1 MSTRHPHPHRPAAAT
16 RAETTGLAGI
26 DRVLHGIE
34 PGDNIVWEVDS
45 IEEYQELVLPYAAAA
60 RAAGRHLI
68 YFRFAEHPPLIEDD
82 GRAEIC
88 RIDSAAGFET
98 VVRQVHAVIE
108 RAGTGV
114 IYVFDCLSPLA
125 DQWVSDQSLGN
136 FFMLTC
142 PRLRDLETV
151 TYFAVYR
158 DKHSLYAQEA
168 IRQTTQFMLDVFRLD
183 LRLYVRPVKV
193 QHRSREAMNTIHVRH
208 GGEFLPVKDSAVLAQ
223 ILSRTQWPR
232 LQSDRRAGYWRRL
245 FQEAAQVAQE
255 CREERCAPERRAEIT
270 RRVFAALRVHRSGIA
285 PLVERFLQ
293 LEDFLAVRDRM
304 IGIGSVGGKTLGML
318 VARAILR
325 ERDPELASRL
335 EVHDSFFVGAEVFIT
350 FLVQNGVW
358 WLREQQKAPATFLQG
373 LEEGRRRIL
382 AGRFPEHIAEQFRGM
397 LDYFGESP
405 YIVRSSSI
413 LEDARGN
420 AFSGKYESVFVVNR
434 GSREERMT
442 ALLEAVRRV
451 YASVLDEEALR
462 YRLRRG
468 LLESEE
474 RMALLIMRVSGAP
487 HGRYYYPQAAGVG
500 LSYNP
505 FVWHPDI
512 DPRAGVLRLVFGL
525 GTRAVDRSDDDYTRL
540 VALNAPTRRPE
551 ASFEEVRD
559 HSQRRMDCLD
569 LRDGKFASLPFGDVL
584 AEPHDYPS
592 DYYLTVPA
600 EETYPCITFER
611 LLRETPVAA
620 DLQRML
626 GLLEEAYE
634 HPVDIEFTLNFLAD
648 GSYRIHLLQCRTFQ
662 VRRESAGLLSAVS
675 AARTRLLAAHGAV
688 IGVSREQRLSRI
700 IYVVQDAYAALPEQQ
715 RHAVARL
722 IGRLNQ
728 RHPADDRGLM
738 LIGPGRWGT
747 HSPSLGIPIVF
758 AEISRA
764 SVICEVVAMHERL
777 IPDVSLG
784 THFFNDLVEHDL
796 LYVAYF
802 PKKTGNFLDDEWFR
816 RAPSRLLELEPSA
829 GALENVVRVIECA
842 DVGGQILLRGD
853 AAAQEAIVFRAEA
866 GPNEAGTPAAC
877 PQDVAW

>member
-1 MSTRHPHPHRPAAAT
+1 MARVS
-16 RAETTGLAGI
+16 TGLAGI

-34 PGDNIVWEVDS
+34 PGDNIVWEVDT
-45 IEEYQELVLPYAAAA
+45 IEEYQELVTPYVAAS

-68 YFRFAEHPPLIEDD
+68 YFRFADHPPLVDADEP
-82 GRAEIC
+82 GAEIC
-88 RIDSAAGFET
+88 VVDINAGFEK
-98 VVRQVHAVIE
+98 VVRQIHSVIE
-108 RAGTGV
+108 RAGAGAL
-114 IYVFDCLSPLA
+114 YVFDCLSHLA
-125 DQWVSDQSLGN
+125 DQWISDQSLGN
-136 FFMLTC
+136 FFVLTC

-151 TYFAVYR
+151 TYFALYR
-158 DKHSLYAQEA
+158 DRHSAYALET
-168 IRQTTQFMLDVFRLD
+168 IHQTTQFMLDVFRLD

-193 QHRSREAMNTIHVRH
+193 QYRSREAMNTIHVRQ
-208 GGEFLPVKDSAVLAQ
+208 GGEFLPVKESAVLAQ

-232 LQSDRRAGYWRRL
+232 LQGDRRGGYWRRL
-245 FQEAAQVAQE
+245 FQEAAQVARDWQ
-255 CREERCAPERRAEIT
+255 EERGTPERRAEIT
-270 RRVFAALRVHRSGIA
+270 ARVFAALRVHRSGIA
-285 PLVERFLQ
+285 PLVERYLQ

-325 ERDPELASRL
+325 DRDPELASRL

-358 WLREQQKAPATFLQG
+358 WLREQQKSPTTYLQG
-373 LEEGRRRIL
+373 VDEGRRRIL
-382 AGRFPEHIAEQFRGM
+382 EGRFPDHVTEQFRGM
-397 LDYFGESP
+397 IDYFGESP

-434 GSREERMT
+434 GTREERMT

-451 YASVLDEEALR
+451 YASVLDEQALR
-462 YRLRRG
+462 YRNRRG
-468 LLESEE
+468 LLDSEE
-474 RMALLIMRVSGAP
+474 RMALLIMRVSGAA

-512 DPRAGVLRLVFGL
+512 DPHAGVLRLVFGL

-569 LRDGKFASLPFGDVL
+569 LVAGRFASLPFIEVL
-584 AEPHDYPS
+584 QEPADYPA
-592 DYYLTVPA
+592 DYYLTPT
-600 EETYPCITFER
+600 ESEGYPCITFER
-611 LLRETPVAA
+611 LLRETPVAS
-620 DLQRML
+620 DLRRML
-626 GLLEEAYE
+626 SVLEEAYE
-634 HPVDIEFTLNFLAD
+634 HPVDIEFTLNFLPD
-648 GSYRIHLLQCRTFQ
+648 GTYRIHLLQCRTFQ
-662 VRRESAGLLSAVS
+662 VRRESSILP
-675 AARTRLLAAHGAV
+675 AATATQMRLLAAHGAV

-700 IYVVQDAYAALPEQQ
+700 VYVVQAAYAKLPEQE
-715 RHAVARL
+715 RYAVARL
-722 IGRLNQ
+722 IGRLNPT
-728 RHPADDRGLM
+728 HPVGDRGLM

-747 HSPSLGIPIVF
+747 HSPSLGIPVSF

-764 SVICEVVAMHERL
+764 SVICEVVAMHDQL

-784 THFFNDLVEHDL
+784 THFFNDLVEHDV

-802 PKKTGNFLDDEWFR
+802 PRKSGNFLDTEWFR
-816 RAPSRLLELEPSA
+816 SAPSRLLELDPTAAS
-829 GALENVVRVIECA
+829 LEHVVRVIDCQ
-842 DVGGQILLRGD
+842 DVGGAVFVRAD
-853 AAAQEAIVFRAEA
+853 ATAQEAVVFRAQP
-866 GPNEAGTPAAC
+866 GS
-877 PQDVAW
+877 